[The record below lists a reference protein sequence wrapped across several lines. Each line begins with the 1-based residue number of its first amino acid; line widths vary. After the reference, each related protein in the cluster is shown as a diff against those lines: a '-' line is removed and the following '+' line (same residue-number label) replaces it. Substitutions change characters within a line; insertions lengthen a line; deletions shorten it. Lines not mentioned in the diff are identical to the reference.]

1 LYLHHK
7 RVIGRSRRRPL
18 DKKKTKKKTRI
29 KYEFR
34 FRPGSGRFSNM
45 RFILENPTEVF
56 TRVVTIYER
65 RTRQSQG
72 NIIINWEVAQSF

>member
-1 LYLHHK
+1 VKEDFL
-7 RVIGRSRRRPL
+7 
-18 DKKKTKKKTRI
+18 KTKKMRSKSD
-29 KYEFR
+29 FR

-65 RTRQSQG
+65 RIRQSQG
-72 NIIINWEVAQSF
+72 NIVTPYHQIGIQEYKPQF